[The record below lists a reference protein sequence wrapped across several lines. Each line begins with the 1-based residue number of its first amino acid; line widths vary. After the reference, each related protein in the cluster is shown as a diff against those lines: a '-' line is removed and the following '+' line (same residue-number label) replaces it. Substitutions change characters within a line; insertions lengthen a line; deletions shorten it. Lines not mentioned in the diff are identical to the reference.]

1 MKLVAVNEYLRPWKL
16 MSLAVGLALLIAG
29 AFYYKAPDWDVP
41 ISLIMGFLAYP
52 TAPWSMRV
60 MLERRW
66 KLWPAMVFF
75 TWFTVDGCYWLYWRA
90 VDPVALEL
98 MRDANWPAS
107 LSLYGMCGV
116 IWLYQGSLAELAANL
131 KQVVRR
137 DRTTV

>member
-1 MKLVAVNEYLRPWKL
+1 MIALREYFRPWKVI
-16 MSLAVGLALLIAG
+16 SLAAGLALLIAG

-41 ISLIMGFLAYP
+41 ISLIMGFLAYL

-66 KLWPAMVFF
+66 NRWLAMAFF
-75 TWFTVDGCYWLYWRA
+75 TWFTVDGCYWLYWRT

-107 LSLYGMCGV
+107 LSLYGMCGI
-116 IWLYQGSLAELAANL
+116 IWLYQGSLAQLAANL

>member
-1 MKLVAVNEYLRPWKL
+1 MIAVREYFRPWKVI
-16 MSLAVGLALLIAG
+16 SLAAGLALLIAG

-41 ISLIMGFLAYP
+41 ISFIMGFLAYL

-66 KLWPAMVFF
+66 NLWPAMVFF